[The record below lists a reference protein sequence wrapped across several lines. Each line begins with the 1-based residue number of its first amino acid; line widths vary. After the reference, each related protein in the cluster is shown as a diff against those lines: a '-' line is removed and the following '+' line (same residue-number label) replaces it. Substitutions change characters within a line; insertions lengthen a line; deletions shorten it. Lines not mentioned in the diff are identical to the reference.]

1 MVDIRVLESEADLIA
16 AAKVFRTAMVG
27 LEPSPPYSPGQI
39 QTVREPG
46 RTLAVFDGKDVVGSV
61 DGFSSDMTVPG
72 GARLPHHAVTR
83 VGVLPTHTRR
93 GIVSGLLTRQL
104 RDARDRGEVFTSL
117 RASEAV
123 IYGRFGYAVANLSH
137 TVEVVTSRARMRDS
151 VTAGG
156 PAGLV
161 DLEASWDV
169 LPGVYDS
176 APSIR
181 PGSIG
186 RPTTWWNGYR
196 FASQQST
203 DPSYVAVQGDSGFAR
218 YHGIG
223 ADTWFTGDN
232 RTAIVDDFW
241 APTTEAYVGLI
252 RFLFSLDLVTRFVF
266 TAMPIDDPLPQLL
279 IDQRAVRVTKSRD
292 ETWLRIL
299 DVPRALSSR
308 TYRGA
313 GAVTVAVVDP
323 VLDENSGTFRISA
336 DGADKVN
343 SAPDLTI
350 DVTSLAAVY
359 LGGTA
364 WHQLAAA
371 GAVQFSDYSAIE
383 RADALFSSHLAPHC
397 GTDF

>member
-27 LEPSPPYSPGQI
+27 LEPAPPYSPGQI
-39 QTVREPG
+39 RTVREPG
-46 RTLAVFDGKDVVGSV
+46 RTLAVFDGDDVVGSV
-61 DGFSSDMTVPG
+61 DGFSGDMTVPG

-93 GIVSGLLTRQL
+93 GIVSGLLTHQL
-104 RDARDRGEVFTSL
+104 RDARERGEVFTSL

-137 TVEVVTSRARMRDS
+137 TVEVATARARMRES
-151 VTAGG
+151 VAGG
-156 PAGLV
+156 GSVGLV
-161 DLEASWDV
+161 DVEASWDV
-169 LPGVYDS
+169 LPGVYDNT
-176 APSIR
+176 PSVR

-186 RPTTWWNGYR
+186 RPAPWWNAQRLG
-196 FASQQST
+196 SQQST
-203 DPSYVAVQGDSGFAR
+203 DPSYVAVQGDSGFVR
-218 YHGIG
+218 YHGTG
-223 ADTWFTGDN
+223 ADTWFTGDH
-232 RTAIVDDFW
+232 RTVIVDDFW
-241 APTTEAYVGLI
+241 APTTESYIGLV
-252 RFLFSLDLVTRFVF
+252 RFLLSLDLVTRFVF
-266 TAMPIDDPLPQLL
+266 TAMPVDDPLPQML

-313 GAVTVAVVDP
+313 GAVTIAVVDP
-323 VLDENSGTFRISA
+323 VLQENSGTFRISA
-336 DGADKVN
+336 EGAESVT
-343 SAPDLTI
+343 SEPDLTV
-350 DVTSLAAVY
+350 DVTSLAATY

-364 WHQLAAA
+364 WHQLAVA
-371 GAVQFSDYSAIE
+371 GAVEFSDRSAIE

>member
-1 MVDIRVLESEADLIA
+1 MVDIRTLESEADLIA

-27 LEPSPPYSPGQI
+27 LQVSPPYRPGQI
-39 QTVREPG
+39 RDVREPG
-46 RTLAVFDGKDVVGSV
+46 RTLAAFADGAVVGSV
-61 DGFSSDMTVPG
+61 DGFTSDMTVPG
-72 GARLPHHAVTR
+72 GARLPHVAVTR

-93 GIVSGLLTRQL
+93 GIVSGLLTHQL
-104 RDARDRGEVFTSL
+104 RDARERGEVFASL

-137 TVEVVTSRARMRDS
+137 TVEVVTARARMRDS
-151 VTAGG
+151 VMDGG
-156 PAGLV
+156 PV
-161 DLEASWDV
+161 RMVSTDESYDV
-169 LPGVYDS
+169 LPGVYDNAVS
-176 APSIR
+176 AR

-186 RPTTWWNGYR
+186 RPSTWWAGQK
-196 FASQQST
+196 FGSQLGT
-203 DPSYVAVQGDSGFAR
+203 DPSYVAVQGDSGFVR

-266 TAMPIDDPLPQLL
+266 AAMPIDDPLPQLL

-299 DVPRALSSR
+299 DVSRALSSR

-313 GAVTVAVVDP
+313 GAVTVSITDP
-323 VLDENSGTFRISA
+323 VLQENSGTFRVSA
-336 DGADKVN
+336 EGAEAVT
-343 SAPDLTI
+343 SEPDLTI